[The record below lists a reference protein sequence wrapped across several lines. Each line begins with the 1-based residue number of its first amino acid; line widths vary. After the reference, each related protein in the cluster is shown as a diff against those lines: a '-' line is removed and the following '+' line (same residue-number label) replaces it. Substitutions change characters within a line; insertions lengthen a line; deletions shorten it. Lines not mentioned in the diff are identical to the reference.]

1 MSWVLADGMLADVLL
16 KGAGG
21 AAFSLVNS
29 GTWRWWHYPAWLSVI
44 LLGFEIMAALVHV
57 LGRASRT
64 ASIRPRGKHLD
75 EFEPLDRMFV
85 AFNRCCTAVF
95 TYHAIQ
101 YLWYGPWGGRVGWDI
116 SELGLSNGLGAFVAL
131 YVVYDLFY
139 TVFHRV
145 LHLRG
150 LYKHVHKHHHRQK
163 APSRGNADAVNVHPF
178 EFICGE
184 YNHLLALHLVSRF
197 VVPVHV
203 VAAGAFIIAGGF
215 LASLNHTRFDVRI
228 PFLYEVSH
236 GSLVQCLGLLSLLL
250 RWYHLN
256 EPVHMAEVFE
266 FCWFRITRR
275 GVVVVVACLPY
286 ASCVSAS

>member
-1 MSWVLADGMLADVLL
+1 MVWVLAEGVLADVLL

-21 AAFSLVNS
+21 AAFSLVNAD
-29 GTWRWWHYPAWLSVI
+29 TWRWYHYPAWLSII
-44 LLGFEIMAALVHV
+44 LLGFEILATLVHV
-57 LGRASRT
+57 FGRASRVAT
-64 ASIRPRGKHLD
+64 IRSRGKHLD
-75 EFEPLDRMFV
+75 EFEPLDKAFV
-85 AFNRCCTAVF
+85 TFNRCCTALF
-95 TYHAIQ
+95 TFHALQ

-116 SELGLSNGLGAFVAL
+116 SELRLATGLGAFVAL

-178 EFICGE
+178 EFVCGE

-203 VAAGAFIIAGGF
+203 VAAGVFIVLGGF

-228 PFLYEVSH
+228 PFLYEVRREGGVGH
-236 GSLVQCLGLLSLLL
+236 
-250 RWYHLN
+250 
-256 EPVHMAEVFE
+256 
-266 FCWFRITRR
+266 CWPTTVLTLALFVISIGGAAVSFYTKSIVRTR
-275 GVVVVVACLPY
+275 GF
-286 ASCVSAS
+286 